1 MTIEPVSVAR
11 YAGLFADPSR
21 MAMCLALIDGRAWTA
36 GELARHVGISP
47 STASEHLTALVR
59 AEVLTEER
67 QGRHRYLRLAGPDVG
82 QLVEDL
88 ATLAGV
94 PIPAPTSLRSSRVAT
109 EMTFARTCYDHL
121 AGALAVALRE
131 RLEVVGYLESTAGV
145 AFTSDGER
153 WLKGLDLSGEL
164 DTSDRALI
172 RTCLDWTERRP
183 HLGGLAG
190 CVIRSAFV
198 SRGWIRQRSGERAVR
213 VTPAGE
219 TGLYDEIGL
228 DVSDLH
234 PL

>member
-82 QLVEDL
+82 QLVEDF
-88 ATLAGV
+88 ATLAGA
-94 PIPAPTSLRSSRVAT
+94 PIPAPTSLRSSRVAA

-131 RLEVVGYLESTAGV
+131 RLEVVGYLADRPQGWRSPPTA
-145 AFTSDGER
+145 
-153 WLKGLDLSGEL
+153 SGG
-164 DTSDRALI
+164 SKV
-172 RTCLDWTERRP
+172 WTERWARCVRP
-183 HLGGLAG
+183 CPDPYLPRLDRASSAPRRARRLRDPLRL
-190 CVIRSAFV
+190 CVARLDHAA
-198 SRGWIRQRSGERAVR
+198 QR
-213 VTPAGE
+213 
-219 TGLYDEIGL
+219 
-228 DVSDLH
+228 
-234 PL
+234 